1 MKYKI
6 LIATVVVLMIFNM
19 VFIGILLKGR
29 QARLLLNEEIPA
41 RHQIDR
47 QLSFMSQELE
57 LSDEQKAIFSEAF
70 LVHSSKE
77 QELRNEEASIRKK
90 LHQALINE
98 DSIAIQDARLAS
110 VQTHEKRVESYIEFN
125 KSIISICDQQQRRKL
140 GKLINSRRPGDGPHL
155 NTSPSSKRPPKKH

>member
-6 LIATVVVLMIFNM
+6 LIAAIAVLMIFNM

-29 QARLLLNEEIPA
+29 QARLHLNEEIPA

-57 LSDEQKAIFSEAF
+57 LSDEQKAILSEAF
-70 LVHSSKE
+70 LVHSAKE
-77 QELRNEEASIRKK
+77 QELRDDEVRLRKT

-98 DSIAIQDARLAS
+98 DSVTTQYARLAT
-110 VQTHEKRVESYIEFN
+110 VQTHEKRIDSYIKFN
-125 KSIISICDQQQRRKL
+125 KSVISICDRQQRRKL
-140 GKLINSRRPGDGPHL
+140 GKLINSRRPGEGPHL
-155 NTSPSSKRPPKKH
+155 NTSHGP